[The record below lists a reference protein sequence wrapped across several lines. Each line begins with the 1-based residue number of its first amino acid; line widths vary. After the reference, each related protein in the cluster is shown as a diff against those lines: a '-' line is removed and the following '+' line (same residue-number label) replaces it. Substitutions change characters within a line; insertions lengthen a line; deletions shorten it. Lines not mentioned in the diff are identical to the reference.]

1 MLINPYNSEDLS
13 VYDIIINPKG
23 GKGKSLKAFAK
34 AEKILREHGAE
45 YTVHNTE
52 YAGHATELAREL
64 SQKPDAKII
73 VMGGDGSFNEVL
85 NGITDFANV
94 TLGIVAC
101 GTGNDFIRASK
112 HPKKVKDAIE
122 LILKG
127 NTGYIDYIDVGSR
140 RCLNVAG
147 AGMDVDVL
155 IRYANMKAFHGK
167 VKYYASLFDTLAH
180 VKWHKLRLTIDGK
193 TMDKSVFMIG
203 VGNGTCI
210 GGGMPICPDAK
221 VDDGLLS
228 VVIVNEMKKSRI
240 PVELP
245 GFLSGKHVKKDY
257 TESYSAKE
265 VRIEVLD
272 DGKIE
277 LDGEVI
283 DDKVLDCKVV
293 HNTLKVYR

>member
-1 MLINPYNSEDLS
+1 M
-13 VYDIIINPKG
+13 YDIVVNPLG
-23 GKGKSLKAFAK
+23 GKGKSLKALKA
-34 AEKILREHGAE
+34 AEKIFAERGVE

-64 SQKPDAKII
+64 SRKPEAKILAF
-73 VMGGDGSFNEVL
+73 GGDGSFNEAL
-85 NGITDFANV
+85 NGIENFENV
-94 TLGIVAC
+94 TLGIVPC
-101 GTGNDFIRASK
+101 GTGNDFVRASG
-112 HPKKVKDAIE
+112 HPTKIKEAID
-122 LILKG
+122 LILKD
-127 NTGYIDYIDVGSR
+127 NVGYIDYIDVGSR

-155 IRYANMKAFHGK
+155 LRYATMKAFRGK
-167 VKYYASLFDTLAH
+167 LKYYASLIDTLIH

-257 TESYSAKE
+257 TEVYSAKE
-265 VRIEVLD
+265 VTVEVLD

-283 DDKVLDCKVV
+283 DDKILECKVV
-293 HNTLKVYR
+293 HNVLKVYR

>member
-1 MLINPYNSEDLS
+1 M
-13 VYDIIINPKG
+13 YDIIVNPLG
-23 GKGKSLKAFAK
+23 GKGKSLKALKA
-34 AEKILREHGAE
+34 AEKIFAERGVE

-64 SQKPDAKII
+64 SRKPEAKIL
-73 VMGGDGSFNEVL
+73 VFGGDGSFNEVL
-85 NGITDFANV
+85 NGIENFENV
-94 TLGIVAC
+94 TLGIVPC
-101 GTGNDFIRASK
+101 GTGNDFVRASG
-112 HPKKVKDAIE
+112 HPTKIKEAID
-122 LILKG
+122 LILKD
-127 NTGYIDYIDVGSR
+127 NVGYIDYIDVGSR

-155 IRYANMKAFHGK
+155 LRYAAMKAFRGK
-167 VKYYASLFDTLAH
+167 LKYYASLIDTLIH

-257 TESYSAKE
+257 TEVYSAKE
-265 VRIEVLD
+265 VTVEVLD

-283 DDKVLDCKVV
+283 DDKILECKVV
-293 HNTLKVYR
+293 HNVLKVYR

>member
-1 MLINPYNSEDLS
+1 M
-13 VYDIIINPKG
+13 YDIIVNPLG
-23 GKGKSLKAFAK
+23 GKGKSLKAQKA
-34 AEKILREHGAE
+34 AEKIFAERGVE

-64 SQKPDAKII
+64 SRKPEAKIL
-73 VMGGDGSFNEVL
+73 VFGGDGSFNEVL
-85 NGITDFANV
+85 NGIENFENV
-94 TLGIVAC
+94 TLGIVPC
-101 GTGNDFIRASK
+101 GTGNDFVRASG
-112 HPKKVKDAIE
+112 HPIKIKEAID
-122 LILKG
+122 LILKD
-127 NTGYIDYIDVGSR
+127 NVGYIDYIDVGSR

-155 IRYANMKAFHGK
+155 LRYAAMKAFRGK
-167 VKYYASLFDTLAH
+167 LKYYASLIDTLIH

-257 TESYSAKE
+257 TEVYSAKE
-265 VRIEVLD
+265 VTVEVLD

-283 DDKVLDCKVV
+283 DDKILECKVV
-293 HNTLKVYR
+293 HNVLKVYR

>member
-1 MLINPYNSEDLS
+1 M
-13 VYDIIINPKG
+13 YDIIVNPLG
-23 GKGKSLKAFAK
+23 GKGKSLKALKA
-34 AEKILREHGAE
+34 AEKIFAERGVE

-64 SQKPDAKII
+64 SRKPEAKIL
-73 VMGGDGSFNEVL
+73 VFGGDGSFNEVL
-85 NGITDFANV
+85 NGIENFENV
-94 TLGIVAC
+94 TLGIVPC
-101 GTGNDFIRASK
+101 GTGNDFVRASG
-112 HPKKVKDAIE
+112 HPTKIKEAID
-122 LILKG
+122 LILKD
-127 NTGYIDYIDVGSR
+127 NVGYIDYIDVGSR

-155 IRYANMKAFHGK
+155 LRYATMKAFRGK
-167 VKYYASLFDTLAH
+167 LKYYASLIDTLIH

-240 PVELP
+240 PVALP

-257 TESYSAKE
+257 TEVYSAKE
-265 VRIEVLD
+265 VTVEVLD

-283 DDKVLDCKVV
+283 DDKILECKVV
-293 HNTLKVYR
+293 HNVLKVYR

>member
-1 MLINPYNSEDLS
+1 M
-13 VYDIIINPKG
+13 YDIVVNPLG
-23 GKGKSLKAFAK
+23 GKGKSLKALKA
-34 AEKILREHGAE
+34 AEKIFAERGVE

-64 SQKPDAKII
+64 SRKPEAKIL
-73 VMGGDGSFNEVL
+73 VFGGDGSFNEVL
-85 NGITDFANV
+85 NGIENFENV
-94 TLGIVAC
+94 TLGIVPC
-101 GTGNDFIRASK
+101 GTGNDFVRASG
-112 HPKKVKDAIE
+112 HPTKIKEAID
-122 LILKG
+122 LILKD
-127 NTGYIDYIDVGSR
+127 NVGYIDYIDVGSR

-155 IRYANMKAFHGK
+155 LRYAAMKAFRGK
-167 VKYYASLFDTLAH
+167 LKYYASLIDTLIH

-210 GGGMPICPDAK
+210 GGGMPICPGAK

-257 TESYSAKE
+257 TEVYSAKE
-265 VRIEVLD
+265 VTVEVLD

-283 DDKVLDCKVV
+283 DDKILECKVV
-293 HNTLKVYR
+293 HNVLKVYR

>member
-1 MLINPYNSEDLS
+1 M
-13 VYDIIINPKG
+13 YDIVVNPLG
-23 GKGKSLKAFAK
+23 GKGKSLKALKA
-34 AEKILREHGAE
+34 AEKIFAERGVE

-64 SQKPDAKII
+64 SRKPEAKIL
-73 VMGGDGSFNEVL
+73 VFGGDGSFNEVL
-85 NGITDFANV
+85 NGIENFENV
-94 TLGIVAC
+94 TLGIVPC
-101 GTGNDFIRASK
+101 GTGNDFVRASG
-112 HPKKVKDAIE
+112 HPTKIKEAID
-122 LILKG
+122 LILK
-127 NTGYIDYIDVGSR
+127 NNVGYIDYIDVGSR

-155 IRYANMKAFHGK
+155 LRYATMKAFRGK
-167 VKYYASLFDTLAH
+167 LKYYASLIDTLIH

-257 TESYSAKE
+257 TEVYSAKE
-265 VRIEVLD
+265 VTVEVLD

-283 DDKVLDCKVV
+283 DDKILECKVV
-293 HNTLKVYR
+293 HNVLKVYR

>member
-1 MLINPYNSEDLS
+1 M
-13 VYDIIINPKG
+13 YDIIINPLG
-23 GKGKSLKAFAK
+23 GKGKSLKALTV
-34 AEKILREHGAE
+34 AEKMLKAAGAE
-45 YTVHNTE
+45 YAVHNTE

-64 SQKPDAKII
+64 SGKPDAKIL
-73 VMGGDGSFNEVL
+73 VFGGDGSFNEVL
-85 NGITDFANV
+85 NGITDFDNV
-94 TLGIVAC
+94 TLGIVPC
-101 GTGNDFIRASK
+101 GTGNDFVRASG

-155 IRYANMKAFHGK
+155 LRYAEMKGFRGK
-167 VKYYASLFDTLAH
+167 LKYYAALFDTLIH

-240 PVELP
+240 PIELP

-257 TESYSAKE
+257 TEVYSAKE
-265 VRIEVLD
+265 VTVEVLD

-283 DDKVLDCKVV
+283 DDKILECKVV
-293 HNTLKVYR
+293 HNVLKVYR

>member
-1 MLINPYNSEDLS
+1 M
-13 VYDIIINPKG
+13 YDIIVNPLG
-23 GKGKSLKAFAK
+23 GKGKSLKALKA
-34 AEKILREHGAE
+34 AEKIFAERGVE

-64 SQKPDAKII
+64 SRKPEAKIL
-73 VMGGDGSFNEVL
+73 VFGGDGSFNEVL
-85 NGITDFANV
+85 NGIENFENV
-94 TLGIVAC
+94 TLGIVPC
-101 GTGNDFIRASK
+101 GTGNDFVRASG
-112 HPKKVKDAIE
+112 HPTKIKEAID
-122 LILKG
+122 LILKD
-127 NTGYIDYIDVGSR
+127 NVGYIDYIDVGSR

-155 IRYANMKAFHGK
+155 IRYAEMKAFHGK
-167 VKYYASLFDTLAH
+167 IKYYASLFDTLAH
-180 VKWHKLRLTIDGK
+180 VKWHKLRITIDGK
-193 TMDKSVFMIG
+193 SMDKSVFMIG

-210 GGGMPICPDAK
+210 GGGMPICPNAK

-228 VVIVNEMKKSRI
+228 IVIVNEMKKSRI

-245 GFLSGKHVKKDY
+245 GFLSGKHIKKDY
-257 TESYSAKE
+257 TEEYSGKE

-272 DGKIE
+272 EGKIE

-293 HNTLKVYR
+293 HNVLKVYR

>member
-1 MLINPYNSEDLS
+1 M
-13 VYDIIINPKG
+13 YDIIVNPLG
-23 GKGKSLKAFAK
+23 GKGKSLKALKA
-34 AEKILREHGAE
+34 AEKIFAERGVE

-64 SQKPDAKII
+64 SRKPEAKIL
-73 VMGGDGSFNEVL
+73 VFGGDGSFNEVL
-85 NGITDFANV
+85 NGIENFENV
-94 TLGIVAC
+94 TLGMVPC
-101 GTGNDFIRASK
+101 GTGNDFVRASG
-112 HPKKVKDAIE
+112 HPTKIKEAID
-122 LILKG
+122 LILKD
-127 NTGYIDYIDVGSR
+127 NVGYIDYIDVGSR

-155 IRYANMKAFHGK
+155 LRYATMKAFRGK
-167 VKYYASLFDTLAH
+167 LKYYASLIDTLIH

-257 TESYSAKE
+257 TEVYSAKE
-265 VRIEVLD
+265 VTVEVLD

-283 DDKVLDCKVV
+283 DDKILECKVV
-293 HNTLKVYR
+293 HNVLKVYR

>member
-1 MLINPYNSEDLS
+1 M
-13 VYDIIINPKG
+13 YDIIVNPLG
-23 GKGKSLKAFAK
+23 GKGKSLKALKA
-34 AEKILREHGAE
+34 AEKIFAERGVE

-64 SQKPDAKII
+64 SRKPEAKIL
-73 VMGGDGSFNEVL
+73 VFGGDGSFNEVL
-85 NGITDFANV
+85 NGIENFENV
-94 TLGIVAC
+94 TLGIVPC
-101 GTGNDFIRASK
+101 GTGNDFVRASG
-112 HPKKVKDAIE
+112 HPTKIKEAID
-122 LILKG
+122 LILKD
-127 NTGYIDYIDVGSR
+127 NVGYIDYIDVGSR

-155 IRYANMKAFHGK
+155 LRYAAMKAFHGK
-167 VKYYASLFDTLAH
+167 LKYYASLIDTLIH

-257 TESYSAKE
+257 TEVYSAKE
-265 VRIEVLD
+265 VTVEVLD

-283 DDKVLDCKVV
+283 DDKILECKVV
-293 HNTLKVYR
+293 HNVLKVYR

>member
-1 MLINPYNSEDLS
+1 M
-13 VYDIIINPKG
+13 YDIIVNPLG
-23 GKGKSLKAFAK
+23 GKGKSLKALKA
-34 AEKILREHGAE
+34 AEKIFAERGVE

-64 SQKPDAKII
+64 SRKPEAKIL
-73 VMGGDGSFNEVL
+73 VFGGDGSFNEVL
-85 NGITDFANV
+85 NGIENFENV
-94 TLGIVAC
+94 TLGIVPC
-101 GTGNDFIRASK
+101 GTGNDFVRASG
-112 HPKKVKDAIE
+112 HPTKIKEAID
-122 LILKG
+122 LILKD
-127 NTGYIDYIDVGSR
+127 NVGYIDYIDVGSR

-155 IRYANMKAFHGK
+155 LRYATMKAFRGK
-167 VKYYASLFDTLAH
+167 LKYYASLIDALIH

-257 TESYSAKE
+257 TEVYSAKE
-265 VRIEVLD
+265 VTVEVLD

-283 DDKVLDCKVV
+283 DDKILECKVV
-293 HNTLKVYR
+293 HNVLKVYR

>member
-1 MLINPYNSEDLS
+1 M
-13 VYDIIINPKG
+13 YDIVVNPLG
-23 GKGKSLKAFAK
+23 GKGKSLKALKA
-34 AEKILREHGAE
+34 AEKIFAERGVE

-64 SQKPDAKII
+64 SRKPEAKIL
-73 VMGGDGSFNEVL
+73 VFGGDGSFNEVL
-85 NGITDFANV
+85 NGIENFENV
-94 TLGIVAC
+94 TLGIVPC
-101 GTGNDFIRASK
+101 GTGNDFVRASG
-112 HPKKVKDAIE
+112 HPTKIKEAID
-122 LILKG
+122 LILKD
-127 NTGYIDYIDVGSR
+127 NVGYIDYIDVGSR

-155 IRYANMKAFHGK
+155 LRYAAMKAFRGK
-167 VKYYASLFDTLAH
+167 LKYYASLIDTLIH

-257 TESYSAKE
+257 TEVYSAKE
-265 VRIEVLD
+265 VTVEVLD

-283 DDKVLDCKVV
+283 DDKILECKVV
-293 HNTLKVYR
+293 HNVLKVYR

>member
-1 MLINPYNSEDLS
+1 M
-13 VYDIIINPKG
+13 YDIIVNPLG
-23 GKGKSLKAFAK
+23 GKGKSLKALKA
-34 AEKILREHGAE
+34 AEKIFAERGVE

-64 SQKPDAKII
+64 SRKPEAKIL
-73 VMGGDGSFNEVL
+73 VFGGDGSFNEVL
-85 NGITDFANV
+85 NGIENFENV
-94 TLGIVAC
+94 TLGIVPC
-101 GTGNDFIRASK
+101 GTGNDFVRASG
-112 HPKKVKDAIE
+112 HPIKIKEAID
-122 LILKG
+122 LILKD
-127 NTGYIDYIDVGSR
+127 NVGYIDYIDVGSR

-155 IRYANMKAFHGK
+155 LRYAAMKAFRGK
-167 VKYYASLFDTLAH
+167 LKYYASLIDTLIH

-257 TESYSAKE
+257 TEVYSAKE
-265 VRIEVLD
+265 VTVEVLD

-283 DDKVLDCKVV
+283 DDKILECKVV
-293 HNTLKVYR
+293 HNVLKVYR

>member
-1 MLINPYNSEDLS
+1 M
-13 VYDIIINPKG
+13 YDIIVNPLG
-23 GKGKSLKAFAK
+23 GKGKSLKALK
-34 AEKILREHGAE
+34 SAEKIFAERGVE

-64 SQKPDAKII
+64 SRKPEAKIL
-73 VMGGDGSFNEVL
+73 VFGGDGSFNEVL
-85 NGITDFANV
+85 NGIANFENV
-94 TLGIVAC
+94 TLGIVPC
-101 GTGNDFIRASK
+101 GTGNDFVRASG
-112 HPKKVKDAIE
+112 HPTKIKEAID
-122 LILKG
+122 LILKD
-127 NTGYIDYIDVGSR
+127 NVGYIDYIDVGSR

-155 IRYANMKAFHGK
+155 LRYATMKAFRGK
-167 VKYYASLFDTLAH
+167 LKYYASLIDTLIH

-257 TESYSAKE
+257 TEVYSAKE
-265 VRIEVLD
+265 VTVEVLD

-283 DDKVLDCKVV
+283 DDKILECKVV
-293 HNTLKVYR
+293 HNVLKVYR

>member
-1 MLINPYNSEDLS
+1 M
-13 VYDIIINPKG
+13 YDIIVNPLG
-23 GKGKSLKAFAK
+23 GKGKSLKALK
-34 AEKILREHGAE
+34 TAEKIFAERGVE

-64 SQKPDAKII
+64 SRKPEAKIL
-73 VMGGDGSFNEVL
+73 VFGGDGSFNEVL
-85 NGITDFANV
+85 NGIENFENV
-94 TLGIVAC
+94 TLGIVPC
-101 GTGNDFIRASK
+101 GTGNDFVRASG
-112 HPKKVKDAIE
+112 HPTKIKEAID
-122 LILKG
+122 LILKD
-127 NTGYIDYIDVGSR
+127 NVGYIDYIDVGSR

-155 IRYANMKAFHGK
+155 LRYAAMKAFRGK
-167 VKYYASLFDTLAH
+167 LKYYASLIDTLIH

-257 TESYSAKE
+257 TEVYSAKE
-265 VRIEVLD
+265 VTVEVLD

-283 DDKVLDCKVV
+283 DDKILECKVV
-293 HNTLKVYR
+293 HNVLKVYR